1 MNEKA
6 FLRKYGFIVK
16 RNFFSDPEIK
26 ELLELS
32 EILHSNKKPKFIPL
46 HNNKRAW
53 GLITNNKILKNVKN
67 FLGIDQISYLFN
79 SHSISQNEATFVDD
93 SWHRDN
99 VCRLFGKG
107 PDWKD
112 EYNILRVAIYLNQ
125 DDESKTGLNIIKKSH
140 NKKRYLCWLINF
152 LRKKYKRIYFSKY
165 FRFFFDNFVGE
176 KIYTNPGDCI
186 FFYANIYHSAI
197 NYNRSSKNPRK
208 AMFLTYGTDNI
219 HAQNFVNYYLFHRID
234 LPISKGI
241 KNKDDF
247 LQILKEKNLK
257 IELPDYKKEIEHATY

>member
-6 FLRKYGFIVK
+6 FLKKYGFIVK
-16 RNFFSDPEIK
+16 KNFFSDLEVK
-26 ELLELS
+26 ELIELS
-32 EILHSNKKPKFIPL
+32 KILHSDKKPKFTPL
-46 HNNKRAW
+46 HNNKKAW
-53 GLITNNKILKNVKN
+53 DLITNNKILNTVKD
-67 FLGIDQISYLFN
+67 LLDTEQIFYLFN
-79 SHSISQNEATFVDD
+79 SHSVSQNNEAFVDD

-99 VCRLFGKG
+99 VCRLFNKG

-112 EYNILRVAIYLNQ
+112 DYNVLRVAIYLNQ

-140 NKKRYLCWLINF
+140 NKKGYLCQLINL
-152 LRKKYKRIYFSKY
+152 LRKKYKRIYFNKY
-165 FRFFFDNFVGE
+165 FRFFFDNFVGK

-197 NYNRSSKNPRK
+197 NYNRSSKNPRR
-208 AMFLTYGTDNI
+208 AMFSTYGTDNI
-219 HAQNFVNYYLFHRID
+219 HAQNFINYYLFHRVD
-234 LPISKGI
+234 LNISKGI

-247 LQILKEKNLK
+247 LQVLKEKNLK